1 MMYYLEW
8 LLKLIFKL
16 SYLFQEN
23 VPVIDDEVMVIDF
36 LNNPFF
42 QDDIYDIIEIIARKA
57 DVNIKDKV
65 RSES

>member
-8 LLKLIFKL
+8 LLKLIFKV
-16 SYLFQEN
+16 SYIFQEN

-65 RSES
+65 YKK